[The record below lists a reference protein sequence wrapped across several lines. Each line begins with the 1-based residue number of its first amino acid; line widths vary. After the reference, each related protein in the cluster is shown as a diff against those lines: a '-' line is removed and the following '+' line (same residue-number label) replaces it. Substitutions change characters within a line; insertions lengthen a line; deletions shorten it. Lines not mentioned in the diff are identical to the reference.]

1 MADPTNSNSAIISI
15 ASSALQ
21 AQQQRMRIIAENIAN
36 SDSMAKDANGDPYR
50 RQAVVFEPTTVD
62 GGGQGV
68 KVSQVMPDQT
78 PFKQDYEPGNPA
90 ADKNGY
96 VKLPNVEPL
105 VEALDMKEAQRAYE
119 ANLNVID
126 TAREMQTSTLGLL
139 KQ

>member
-1 MADPTNSNSAIISI
+1 MADSNASGGIISI
-15 ASSALQ
+15 ATSALQ

-36 SDSMAKDANGDPYR
+36 SDSTAKDANGDPYR

-68 KVSQVMPDQT
+68 KVAQVVPDST

-126 TAREMQTSTLGLL
+126 AARSMQSSILGLL

>member
-1 MADPTNSNSAIISI
+1 MADSTNANSAIINI

-50 RQAVVFEPTTVD
+50 RQAVVFEPSVVD

-68 KVSQVMPDQT
+68 KVSQVLPDQT
-78 PFKQDYEPGNPA
+78 PFKQDYEPGNPS

-126 TAREMQTSTLGLL
+126 TAREMQTSTLNLL

>member
-1 MADPTNSNSAIISI
+1 MADTTSPTTTILSI
-15 ASSALQ
+15 ASSGLK

-36 SDSMAKDANGDPYR
+36 ADSTAKGANGDPYR
-50 RQAVVFEPTTVD
+50 RKAVVFEPTSVE

-68 KVSQVMPDQT
+68 HVAQVLADQT
-78 PFKQDYEPGNPA
+78 PFKQDYDPGNPS

-126 TAREMQTSTLGLL
+126 AARSMEMRTLDLL

>member
-1 MADPTNSNSAIISI
+1 MADPVNMNSSIIAI
-15 ASSALQ
+15 ASSALH

-36 SDSMAKDANGDPYR
+36 SDSTAKDGNGDPYR
-50 RQAVVFEPTTVD
+50 RQAVVFEPTTVA
-62 GGGQGV
+62 GGEGV
-68 KVSQVMPDQT
+68 KIAQVLPDQT

-90 ADKNGY
+90 ADQNGY